1 MSCHALPRQGGPG
14 MKKSAQFAKK
24 ILEFHKKVLL
34 WWLSPLLLGDWLSSY
49 DPNIIYNK
57 Y

>member
-1 MSCHALPRQGGPG
+1 
-14 MKKSAQFAKK
+14 
-24 ILEFHKKVLL
+24 VLL